1 MRVRTIC
8 IILVILVLLTSTLFA
23 AEGVF
28 TSVTG
33 KVEYRLPGRAWEN
46 AAVGDRVPTGAQ
58 ISTGFNSR
66 ASIEIEEAVL
76 RVDALTRMSID
87 ELVKKEGLISTDINL
102 KVGRIQADVRR
113 TEGLRHNF
121 KLRSAQS
128 TAAVRGTSFIY
139 DGINL
144 AVFDGTVRFTNPFDI
159 GRNVSAGDEAI
170 IGEDGLLRSGI
181 LDENFMT
188 PFEGASSIKVLEY
201 GNVGGTVEFGEIAD

>member
-1 MRVRTIC
+1 MRVRTLC
-8 IILVILVLLTSTLFA
+8 IILGAMMLFSSMLYA

-28 TSVTG
+28 TEVKG
-33 KVEYRLPGRAWEN
+33 KVEYRLPGSNWQK
-46 AAVGDRVPTGAQ
+46 AAVGVPVPTGAQ

-76 RVDALTRMSID
+76 HVDALTRMRID
-87 ELVKKEGLISTDINL
+87 ELVKKGGLISTDINL
-102 KVGRIQADVRR
+102 KVGRIQASVRR

-144 AVFDGTVRFTNPFDI
+144 AVYDGTVRFTNPFDI
-159 GRNVSAGDEAI
+159 GRNVSAGGEAI
-170 IGEDGLLRSGI
+170 MGQDGLLRSRI
-181 LDENFMT
+181 LDDNFMT
-188 PFEGASSIKVLEY
+188 PFEGTSSIKVLEY
-201 GNVGGTVEFGEIAD
+201 GSVGGTVTFGEIVD

>member
-8 IILVILVLLTSTLFA
+8 IILGAMMLFSSMLYA

-28 TSVTG
+28 TAVTG
-33 KVEYRLPGRAWEN
+33 KVEYRLPGSNWQK
-46 AAVGDRVPTGAQ
+46 AAVGVRVPTGAR

-76 RVDALTRMSID
+76 HVDALTRMRID

-102 KVGRIQADVRR
+102 KVGRIQADVQR

-144 AVFDGTVRFTNPFDI
+144 AVFDGTVRFSNPFDI
-159 GRNVSAGDEAI
+159 GRNVSAGDEATM
-170 IGEDGLLRSGI
+170 GQDGLLRSGI
-181 LDENFMT
+181 LDDNFMT
-188 PFEGASSIKVLEY
+188 PFEGTSSIKVLEY
-201 GNVGGTVEFGEIAD
+201 GSVGGTVTFEE

>member
-1 MRVRTIC
+1 MRVRIIC
-8 IILVILVLLTSTLFA
+8 IILGIMMLFSSMLFA

-28 TSVTG
+28 TAVTG
-33 KVEYRLPGRAWEN
+33 KVEYRLPGQGWQN

-66 ASIEIEEAVL
+66 ASIELEEAVL

-87 ELVKKEGLISTDINL
+87 ELVEQEGLISTDINL
-102 KVGRIQADVRR
+102 RVGRIQADVRR

-144 AVFDGTVRFTNPFDI
+144 EVFDGTVRFTNPFDI
-159 GRNVSAGDEAI
+159 GRNVSTGDEAI

-201 GNVGGTVEFGEIAD
+201 GNVGGTVTFE

>member
-8 IILVILVLLTSTLFA
+8 IILGTMMLSSSLLFA

-33 KVEYRLPGRAWEN
+33 KVEYRLPGGNWQN
-46 AAVGDRVPTGAQ
+46 AAVGDQVPTGAQ

-66 ASIEIEEAVL
+66 ASIEIEEALL
-76 RVDALTRMSID
+76 RVDALTRMRID
-87 ELVKKEGLISTDINL
+87 ELVKKEGLVSTEIDL
-102 KVGRIQADVRR
+102 KVGRIRADVRR

-144 AVFDGTVRFTNPFDI
+144 AVFDGTVRFTNPFNI
-159 GRNVSAGDEAI
+159 GRNVAAGDRAI
-170 IGEDGLLRSGI
+170 MGQNGLPRSGI

-188 PFEGASSIKVLEY
+188 PFEGISSIKVLEY
-201 GNVGGTVEFGEIAD
+201 GSVGGTVTFYE